1 MPTGIIIMIIIIIKI
16 IIIIIIRFYY
26 NIISQKSTWIKPPEL
41 KHVSFK
47 KPADIKKGESDKT

>member
-1 MPTGIIIMIIIIIKI
+1 MIIIKI

>member
-1 MPTGIIIMIIIIIKI
+1 MPTGIFIMTIIIIKI

-47 KPADIKKGESDKT
+47 KPADIKTGESDKT